1 MGGIFDLHGKG
12 AVVTGGGTGI
22 GLAMAMALAEAGATV
37 SIWGRRQVKLDEAVA
52 AAAAAGITLTSRSVD
67 VADAGAV
74 RTAMRDDAAALGSLD
89 VLVVNAGVGGGRVP
103 LLEVTEES
111 YRDVLATNLDGA
123 LWSIQAAADVMTG
136 QGRGGSIITIA
147 SLAAVDATPANYAY
161 GVSKAGVVSLTKA
174 AAVELARHR
183 IRVNAVLPGWIQT
196 DMTGGLDDSG
206 VFDNHL
212 KPRVPARRWGV
223 PEDFAGIA
231 VYLASDASAYQTG
244 TSTLIDGGYAIF

>member
-1 MGGIFDLHGKG
+1 MSGIFDLHGKA

-22 GLAMAMALAEAGATV
+22 GLAMAKALAQAGAKV
-37 SIWGRRQVKLDEAVA
+37 CIWGRRQAKLDEAVEA
-52 AAAAAGITLTSRSVD
+52 AAAEGITLSSRSVD
-67 VADAGAV
+67 VAHSATV
-74 RTAMRDDAAALGSLD
+74 RTAMQEVAAELGSLD
-89 VLVVNAGVGGGRVP
+89 ILVVNAGVSGGRVP
-103 LLEVTEES
+103 LLDVTEES

-123 LWSIQAAADVMTG
+123 LWSIQSAAEIMTE

-161 GVSKAGVVSLTKA
+161 GVSKAGVVSMTKA
-174 AAVELARHR
+174 AAVELARHK
-183 IRVNAVLPGWIQT
+183 IRVNTVLPGWIQT